1 MEPGHGLFTEE
12 LFGPVLGLM
21 RPGSLEQAID
31 WINRIPYG
39 NAATIF
45 TRDGGAA
52 RAFTRGVECG
62 MIGVNVGVPAPM
74 ALFSFSGWDQSFFG
88 DLHVQGMEGVLFYTR
103 QKTVLSRWL

>member
-1 MEPGHGLFTEE
+1 MFTNE
-12 LFGPVLGLM
+12 LFGPLLGMM
-21 RPGSLEQAID
+21 RPESLDQAVE

-52 RAFTRGVECG
+52 RRFVREVECG
-62 MIGVNVGVPAPM
+62 MIGVNLGVPAPM

-88 DLHVQGMEGVLFYTR
+88 DLHVQGMEGVMFYSR
-103 QKTVLSRWL
+103 QKTVLTRWM